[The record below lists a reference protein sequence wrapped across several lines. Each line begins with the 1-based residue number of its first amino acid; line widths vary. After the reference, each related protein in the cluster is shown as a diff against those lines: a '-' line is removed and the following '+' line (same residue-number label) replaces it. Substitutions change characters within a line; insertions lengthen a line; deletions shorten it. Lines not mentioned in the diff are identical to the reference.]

1 MDIQDTE
8 LLTHNSFREV
18 INLISIEKINNGYLV
33 ENIGGK
39 RAFPGL
45 DDLFDHLL
53 LIFEGKITISTLLF
67 FCLFSGE
74 SLGATGRNSP

>member
-53 LIFEGKITISTLLF
+53 LIFEGKTQHFHGDSYGKVTIDRTK
-67 FCLFSGE
+67 GE
-74 SLGATGRNSP
+74 E